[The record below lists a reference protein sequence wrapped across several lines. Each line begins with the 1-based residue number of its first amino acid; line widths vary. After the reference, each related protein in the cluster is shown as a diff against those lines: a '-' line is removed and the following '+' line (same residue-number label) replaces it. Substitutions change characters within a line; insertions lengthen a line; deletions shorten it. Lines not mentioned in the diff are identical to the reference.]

1 MLVVAEHYN
10 RCANGCSG
18 AERRPPWRGVH
29 SLDIPRG
36 SKLTREV
43 HLGQGYWARPNG
55 SGLHMRMA
63 KSSGIRK

>member
-18 AERRPPWRGVH
+18 AERRPLPWWGSQLGH
-29 SLDIPRG
+29 SRG
-36 SKLTREV
+36 SKLTMEA